1 LTRSVQPY
9 RGATAASFIAI
20 FFRGLFQVGSV
31 SASQEKPP
39 P

>member
-1 LTRSVQPY
+1 MSVHPY
-9 RGATAASFIAI
+9 FGATAASFIA
-20 FFRGLFQVGSV
+20 RPPGLVHFGSV